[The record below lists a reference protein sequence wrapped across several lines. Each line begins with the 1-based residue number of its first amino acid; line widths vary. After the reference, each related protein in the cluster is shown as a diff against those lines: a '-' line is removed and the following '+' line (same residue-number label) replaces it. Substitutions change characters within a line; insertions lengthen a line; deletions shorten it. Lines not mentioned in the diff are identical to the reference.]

1 MTLSTWIEAQ
11 REASAR
17 ALADV
22 VSATDL
28 VHERPGLGQRVRP
41 RRGSVLASRHP
52 GLWDPEPD
60 YVHHWVRDAAIV
72 FLAARRIGGNG
83 WPRRMADYVAFSLEI
98 ATRPGPP
105 GNPLAASARPDHR
118 RFLRPDAELAA
129 LTGDAL
135 LGEPRAGA
143 DGSADAERWSRPQ
156 YDGPALRALSLLR
169 WTGRRD
175 AAMERLLAIDLD
187 HVCRHAARP
196 CIGPWEEE
204 GEDDLHA
211 FTLIAQR
218 IALAEGLGAGLLP
231 EEGARAPLDRIDA
244 ALETLWRPGPG
255 HLAARAGSADT
266 DAAVILAALLAGIEG
281 LPRTRIATV
290 TGRFYAMDRDRRW
303 ERVEAAWR
311 TIAGIG
317 GGDPGAD
324 AEDTAAAL
332 AAARARDE
340 SDEFVTP
347 TRLDGAPAIGPQD
360 GVFCLNFRADRARE
374 ILGALV
380 DPDFDGFE
388 RPGWQPPAAALGMV
402 AYSERLSTLMDA
414 MFADQDIPD
423 TLGET
428 VAAAGLTQLR
438 LAETEK
444 YPHVTFFLNGGAE
457 AEQPGERRHMAPSPK
472 VRTYDLAPEMAA
484 AEVAEVL
491 ADAIRARTDL
501 VICNFANPDMVGHT
515 GDVEAAIRACEA
527 VDTGLGRALAALEET
542 GGAMLV
548 IADHG
553 NCEVMVDP
561 ETRGP
566 HTAHTLNRVPV
577 ILVERGAA
585 GRGHAL
591 TDGGLADVAPTLLAL
606 LGLAQP
612 AAMTGRPLLAGAT
625 ATAARTGTV

>member
-1 MTLSTWIEAQ
+1 MNDQSPPPTDDAAEGRGPGHRPVVLVILDGWGLREGGEDNAPARARTPTMDRLAATCPVATLAASGAAVGLPDGQIGNSEVGHITIGAGRVVWMDLPRIDRAIADGSFDANPALARFADRLAATGGTAHLIGLASPGGVHAHQ
-11 REASAR
+11 RHIAAAAR
-17 ALADV
+17 ALATRAIPVALHLLTDGRDV
-22 VSATDL
+22 A
-28 VHERPGLGQRVRP
+28 P
-41 RRGSVLASRHP
+41 RS
-52 GLWDPEPD
+52 
-60 YVHHWVRDAAIV
+60 
-72 FLAARRIGGNG
+72 
-83 WPRRMADYVAFSLEI
+83 
-98 ATRPGPP
+98 
-105 GNPLAASARPDHR
+105 
-118 RFLRPDAELAA
+118 
-129 LTGDAL
+129 
-135 LGEPRAGA
+135 
-143 DGSADAERWSRPQ
+143 
-156 YDGPALRALSLLR
+156 
-169 WTGRRD
+169 
-175 AAMERLLAIDLD
+175 
-187 HVCRHAARP
+187 
-196 CIGPWEEE
+196 
-204 GEDDLHA
+204 
-211 FTLIAQR
+211 
-218 IALAEGLGAGLLP
+218 AEGQ
-231 EEGARAPLDRIDA
+231 
-244 ALETLWRPGPG
+244 
-255 HLAARAGSADT
+255 
-266 DAAVILAALLAGIEG
+266 LAALLAGIEG

-311 TIAGIG
+311 TIAGLG
-317 GGDPGAD
+317 GGDPGAE

-388 RPGWQPPAAALGMV
+388 RPGWHPPAAALGMV

-515 GDVEAAIRACEA
+515 GDVEAAIRAGEA
-527 VDTGLGRALAALEET
+527 VDTGRGRALAALEET

-625 ATAARTGTV
+625 ATAARTGAV